1 MTTPQLPQHE
11 SEPASRRALARTSDI
26 SARLKRETAS
36 EHAAIEAASG
46 ILHQGLTREQY
57 RRYLERWFGFVAP
70 FEAELCRREV
80 WGSLGL
86 SPDERTKRGA
96 LERDLTELGAT
107 VSALPLCP
115 LPELGG
121 LPEAL
126 GGAYVLEGSTLGG
139 RILSRHVL
147 ACLGNAVPRRFLEVY
162 GPHTGERWQA
172 FRSALSNHAGSPET
186 SDRVV
191 AGARATF
198 RAFTR
203 WLERP

>member
-1 MTTPQLPQHE
+1 MLRMTTPQLPQHE

-36 EHAAIEAASG
+36 EHAAIERASG

-80 WGSLGL
+80 WGTLGL
-86 SPDERTKRGA
+86 SPA
-96 LERDLTELGAT
+96 
-107 VSALPLCP
+107 
-115 LPELGG
+115 
-121 LPEAL
+121 
-126 GGAYVLEGSTLGG
+126 
-139 RILSRHVL
+139 
-147 ACLGNAVPRRFLEVY
+147 
-162 GPHTGERWQA
+162 
-172 FRSALSNHAGSPET
+172 ALSSHAGSPET